1 MQPSRRLDYLRVFG
15 VLLLSLFL
23 SACKLTAQFEITPQD
38 LIARQEATFNAS
50 ASTPK
55 SPSKE
60 QVIVTYTWHFGDTLA
75 NTAPQVS
82 GMIVKHTYAKAGKY
96 TVVLTVTDAKGKTDT
111 LSKTIEVKEPPS
123 TEDLTPGLKGTDANA
138 NGIRD
143 DIDRL
148 IATKFSQTPA
158 IKKAAEQ
165 RALSLQLFME
175 ATTKEQAFEAGQQ
188 NGRAA
193 ACAMQ
198 TLFPQPY
205 DQYTLAEQIEKEDIF
220 LGMSQQI
227 QALTANTRER
237 MVKYLASN
245 KLVGGGV
252 FPQAQQPVC
261 D

>member
-1 MQPSRRLDYLRVFG
+1 MHLSRRSAYLRVFG
-15 VLLLSLFL
+15 VSLLALFL

-38 LIARQEATFNAS
+38 IIARQEAAFDATAS
-50 ASTPK
+50 MPK

-60 QVIVTYTWHFGDTLA
+60 QKIVSYSWQFGDVAAST
-75 NTAPQVS
+75 TPQAS
-82 GMIVKHTYAKAGKY
+82 GMIVKYTYAKAGKY

-123 TEDLTPGLKGTDANA
+123 TEDLTPGLKGIDADA

-165 RALSLQLFME
+165 TAIALQLFME
-175 ATTKEQAFEAGQQ
+175 ATTKEQAFEAGQK
-188 NGRAA
+188 NGRATACVAQIVFILPYEQRTLEEKIA
-193 ACAMQ
+193 ADE
-198 TLFPQPY
+198 LF
-205 DQYTLAEQIEKEDIF
+205 LAISREIE
-220 LGMSQQI
+220 
-227 QALTANTRER
+227 ALTANTKER

-252 FPQAQQPVC
+252 FPQALQPVC

>member
-1 MQPSRRLDYLRVFG
+1 MFAI
-15 VLLLSLFL
+15 FL
-23 SACKLTAQFEITPQD
+23 SGCKLTAQFEITPQD
-38 LIARQEATFNAS
+38 LIARQEAIFDATTS
-50 ASTPK
+50 MPK
-55 SPSKE
+55 SASKE
-60 QVIVTYTWHFGDTLA
+60 QKIVSYSWQFGDVAASTTLQA
-75 NTAPQVS
+75 S
-82 GMIVKHTYAKAGKY
+82 GMIVKYTYAKAGKY

-111 LSKTIEVKEPPS
+111 TSKTIEVKEPPS
-123 TEDLTPGLKGTDANA
+123 TEDLTPGLKGIDADA

-158 IKKAAEQ
+158 IRKAAEQ

-175 ATTKEQAFEAGQQ
+175 ATTKEQAFEAGQK